1 MYSFC
6 VHECV
11 ITYFYLIIVIGPVVD
26 CGEGPVGP
34 RYLTTTNAVSSIF
47 YIAIPHKPKLT
58 EYAEEKKTEEYPSSL
73 HPYTSPPS

>member
-11 ITYFYLIIVIGPVVD
+11 VTYFYLIIVIGPVVD

-47 YIAIPHKPKLT
+47 YIAIPRKP
-58 EYAEEKKTEEYPSSL
+58 
-73 HPYTSPPS
+73 

>member
-11 ITYFYLIIVIGPVVD
+11 VTYFYLIIIIGPVVD

-34 RYLTTTNAVSSIF
+34 RYLSTTNAVSSIF
-47 YIAIPHKPKLT
+47 NTLQ
-58 EYAEEKKTEEYPSSL
+58 AETY
-73 HPYTSPPS
+73 

>member
-11 ITYFYLIIVIGPVVD
+11 VTYFYLIIVIGPVVD

-34 RYLTTTNAVSSIF
+34 RYLSTTNAACFI
-47 YIAIPHKPKLT
+47 YILYSNT
-58 EYAEEKKTEEYPSSL
+58 SQAETY
-73 HPYTSPPS
+73 

>member
-11 ITYFYLIIVIGPVVD
+11 VTYFYLELIIVIGPVVD

-34 RYLTTTNAVSSIF
+34 RYLTTTNAVSSIL
-47 YIAIPHKPKLT
+47 AIPRKPKLT
-58 EYAEEKKTEEYPSSL
+58 EYAEEKKTEAYPSSL